1 MQRAEQVS
9 RRLKLRH
16 LHVLLAVAKCG
27 SMAKAAEQLAISQ
40 PVVSKAIAELEN
52 VVGVRLLDRG
62 RYGIEPT
69 LYGKALLKRSVAIFD
84 DLKTSVSE
92 LQFLSDPTSGEL
104 RIGCEENLSTG
115 LLPALIERLEG
126 QYPGIFFDIA
136 ISDPKTLRERD
147 LRGRNVEVAIMR
159 TTTAETGEDFESKI
173 LFHDRLWVVAGMEH
187 PLARRRKTSK
197 LSLTDLVNERWCL
210 PPSDHPV
217 GLLVTQAFR
226 NSGLEP
232 PSRSVTVASAQ
243 CTSNVVAKCQ
253 FLGVLGSM
261 FLRFNPPSVRLKVLV
276 ELPIPIS
283 SHSVVTLKDRTLSPI
298 AQLFIDC
305 AREVIKPMAEQEQAG
320 VPNVRIGSKN

>member
-1 MQRAEQVS
+1 MQRAEQIS

-16 LHVLLAVAKCG
+16 LNVLLAVAKWG
-27 SMAKAAEQLAISQ
+27 SMAKAAEHLSISQ
-40 PVVSKAIAELEN
+40 PVVSKAIAELEE

-62 RYGIEPT
+62 RYGVEPT
-69 LYGKALLKRSVAIFD
+69 LYGRALLKRSAAIFD

-92 LQFLSDPTSGEL
+92 LEFLSDPTTGEL

-115 LLPALIERLEG
+115 LLPALIERLVS

-136 ISDPKTLRERD
+136 IADPKTLRERD

-159 TTTAETGEDFESKI
+159 TTAAETGEDFEARI
-173 LFHDRLWVVAGMEH
+173 LFQDRLWVVAGMEH
-187 PLARRRKTSK
+187 PLARRRKIS
-197 LSLTDLVNERWCL
+197 LSDLVNEHWCL

-217 GLLVTQAFR
+217 GSLVAQAFR
-226 NSGLEP
+226 KSGLEP
-232 PSRSVTVASAQ
+232 PKRSVTVASAQ
-243 CTSNVVAKCQ
+243 CTSNVVAQCQ

-261 FLRFNPPSVRLKVLV
+261 FLRFNPPSVRLKVLA

-305 AREVIKPMAEQEQAG
+305 ARKVIKPMAERE
-320 VPNVRIGSKN
+320 